1 MMPAELEMVLRLLM
15 AAVLG
20 AAIGFQREKVGKQA
34 GLRTHTLIGLGSALF
49 TLVSLYGFGIGA
61 DITRVAAGV
70 VIGIG
75 FLGGGVI
82 LHRSGGMVVGL
93 TTATTIWVVA
103 GLGLAAGTGM
113 YIMAAVAAVIVLLV
127 LLLPHNE

>member
-1 MMPAELEMVLRLLM
+1 MMPVELEMVLRLLL

-34 GLRTHTLIGLGSALF
+34 GLRTHMLICIGSALF
-49 TLVSLYGFGIGA
+49 TIISLHGFGLGA
-61 DITRVAAGV
+61 DITRVAASV

-93 TTATTIWVVA
+93 TTAATIWLVA
-103 GLGLAAGTGM
+103 GLGLASGAGM
-113 YIMAAVAAVIVLLV
+113 YIIAAVAAAIALLI
-127 LLLPHNE
+127 LLLPHKE